1 MYIPPVTTATRPETS
16 PRFFVS
22 DGDAILSAVGMNS
35 ILRLAINTRSRL
47 VLLWYT
53 NCDRE
58 CSGILY
64 DADAP
69 PTEFRG
75 TKALL
80 FHPSTS
86 LLSRQDYFTTSE
98 AAPEHSMTKGPRRE
112 SRFSRPS
119 PTATARLTTTT
130 RHYSRTT
137 APCDVHDSSHAH
149 HVTDPHPWCPRNG
162 YT

>member
-35 ILRLAINTRSRL
+35 ILRLAMNTRSTL

-98 AAPEHSMTKGPRRE
+98 AAPEHSMTKDPEESQDSQDLLPLPQHVRPRLQGITRE
-112 SRFSRPS
+112 
-119 PTATARLTTTT
+119 RLLPAMCMT
-130 RHYSRTT
+130 RALHIT
-137 APCDVHDSSHAH
+137 
-149 HVTDPHPWCPRNG
+149 
-162 YT
+162 